1 MNFMKKI
8 FLLALIFLSS
18 FSFAQKQPMQRSKYN
33 AVKDSLLTR
42 KQELNREKNS
52 LNQIIGDLTKEFTY
66 LKNNRRDICR
76 KYFIKKYGYKIG
88 SRVADGRIWKGMT
101 IRMLKDSWGKPDRV
115 TRQKRKWGVFTQL
128 YYGKTTFFFRD
139 GKLTDWEEKK

>member
-1 MNFMKKI
+1 MKKYI
-8 FLLALIFLSS
+8 FIALVIFSS
-18 FSFAQKQPMQRSKYN
+18 FSIAQNKPISRSKFN
-33 AVKDSLLTR
+33 EINDSLLARKEALTRQKDSL
-42 KQELNREKNS
+42 NN
-52 LNQIIGDLTKEFTY
+52 IIGELTKEFTY

-76 KYFIKKYGYKIG
+76 KYFLKKYGNKIG
-88 SRVADGRIWKGMT
+88 SRIADGRIWKGMR
-101 IRMLKDSWGKPDRV
+101 IGMLKDSWGKPDRV